1 LNDRKEAA
9 MTAMKTAG
17 LAHSFPPQADVVE
30 TVDHYLV
37 ELDVSDFALEELEVV
52 VDGEWV
58 SVVGVQEARRGDEP
72 AFQLH
77 ERLEERFRLP
87 QDSDPA
93 GLTAV
98 FEYGTLDLSVPKR
111 PDLKPERRIV
121 PIRKRRHGL
130 INADAAAV

>member
-1 LNDRKEAA
+1 

-58 SVVGVQEARRGDEP
+58 SVLGAREGRCGEEQP
-72 AFQLH
+72 FQLH

-87 QDSDPA
+87 RDSDPT

-98 FEYGTLDLSVPKR
+98 FECGTLDLSVPKR
-111 PDLKPERRIV
+111 PDLTPARRVV